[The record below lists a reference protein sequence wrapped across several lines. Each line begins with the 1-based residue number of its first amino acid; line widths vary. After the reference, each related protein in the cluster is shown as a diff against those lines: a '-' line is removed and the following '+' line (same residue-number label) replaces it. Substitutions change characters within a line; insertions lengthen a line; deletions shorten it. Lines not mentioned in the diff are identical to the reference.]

1 MTSYNKYIIIYTSL
15 FQNELEK
22 ILKYIAF
29 NLNSPNIA
37 KSFYKEI
44 TSKLS
49 SLQCFPERYSKIN
62 YKNRFLR
69 KLLIHKYVI
78 IYETNSNTRSSFYS
92 AYIPWISKLFKS
104 IINFYKY

>member
-44 TSKLS
+44 TA
-49 SLQCFPERYSKIN
+49 N
-62 YKNRFLR
+62 YLLYNAFLKDIR
-69 KLLIHKYVI
+69 KLI
-78 IYETNSNTRSSFYS
+78 IKIDF
-92 AYIPWISKLFKS
+92 
-104 IINFYKY
+104 